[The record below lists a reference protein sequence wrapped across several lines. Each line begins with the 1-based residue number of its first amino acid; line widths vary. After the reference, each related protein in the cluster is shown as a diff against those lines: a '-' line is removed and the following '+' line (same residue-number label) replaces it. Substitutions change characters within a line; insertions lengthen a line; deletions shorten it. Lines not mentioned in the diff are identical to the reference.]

1 MLHRILRSRCFVY
14 VALIITGLWTVSCQS
29 DSARN
34 NQVLNDAIQAVKAQ
48 EAVPASD
55 SGKLAIQN
63 SAYTGPVKQVPTQE
77 ELIAACRVKS
87 VKESYDGGWS
97 LTVYD
102 NKGHEISY
110 ETDYGSKRK
119 YAYTFDKDGR
129 VKQKKTTYSD
139 KSTTRVDHEYNDEG
153 KLIKK
158 TYTDDEGKVS
168 VTTFDYNT
176 SLNTRTEHSSSGM
189 DKEFYDNRGLR
200 VRFESYD
207 DQKKL
212 IGSGEATY
220 TEEGLKASEASVI
233 IGMNT
238 NDVMSYNER
247 GQLLEQR
254 RTGILDVHFMFE
266 YNEKGLIIRERTIKG
281 GKAETMLYEYTY
293 Y

>member
-1 MLHRILRSRCFVY
+1 MRHRILSSRCLVY
-14 VALIITGLWTVSCQS
+14 AALFLAGLWAVSCQS
-29 DSARN
+29 DTARN

-48 EAVPASD
+48 EAVPAND
-55 SGKLAIQN
+55 SGKLDIQN

-77 ELIAACRVKS
+77 ALIAACHVKS

-102 NKGHEISY
+102 RKGHEISY
-110 ETDYGSKRK
+110 ETDYGSKRT

-129 VKQKKTTYSD
+129 VKQKKTIYPD
-139 KSTTRVDHEYNDEG
+139 KSSTSVDHEYNDEG

-168 VTTFDYNT
+168 VTSFDYNT
-176 SLNTRTEHSSSGM
+176 TLNTRTEHSSTGM

-220 TEEGLKASEASVI
+220 NEEGLKTGEISVI

-238 NDVMSYNER
+238 NDVMTYNER
-247 GQLLEQR
+247 GQLTEQH
-254 RTGILDVHFMFE
+254 RTGILDVRFSFE
-266 YNEKGLIIRERTIKG
+266 YNEKGLITREKTVKG
-281 GKAETMLYEYTY
+281 GKVETTLYEYTY

>member
-1 MLHRILRSRCFVY
+1 MLHRILSSRFVY
-14 VALIITGLWTVSCQS
+14 AALIISGLWAVSCQS
-29 DSARN
+29 DTARN

-48 EAVPASD
+48 EAVPAID
-55 SGKLAIQN
+55 SGKLGIQN

-97 LTVYD
+97 VTTYD
-102 NKGHEISY
+102 KKGHEISY

-119 YAYTFDKDGR
+119 YSYTFDKDGR
-129 VKQKKTTYSD
+129 VKQKKTIYPD
-139 KSTTRVDHEYNDEG
+139 KSSTSVDHEYNDEG

-168 VTTFDYNT
+168 VTSFDYNT
-176 SLNTRTEHSSSGM
+176 TLNTRTEHSSTGM

-220 TEEGLKASEASVI
+220 NEEGLKTGEISMI

-238 NDVMSYNER
+238 NDVMTYNER
-247 GQLLEQR
+247 GQLTEQH
-254 RTGILDVHFMFE
+254 RTGILDVRFSFE
-266 YNEKGLIIRERTIKG
+266 YNEKGLITREKTVKG
-281 GKAETMLYEYTY
+281 GKEETTRYEYTY